1 MGPVSETGIRVLIL
15 LTFWAV
21 EMNKSKR
28 PTIADVARVA
38 GVSKSTVSRV
48 LNDRTHHMRQGTRQ
62 RVLQAMDELGYRPSA
77 VARSLVSKRTHT
89 VGLLISDVG
98 NPFYPEVIH
107 GVEDV
112 ALAAGYDVFLCNTS
126 YDLERGMAFVRSLAD
141 KQVDGT
147 MLMSSSMSDELVLE
161 LARHQIPVVVL
172 DWQLG
177 SVDGMVG
184 TIAVDFRTGIRA
196 AANHLVDL
204 GHRHIA
210 HVSGPAALRTACNR
224 RDFFLD
230 ALADRG
236 IDRAT
241 VTVVEGN
248 FRIDGGRQ
256 AMAALAALT
265 ERPTAVF
272 AGNDL
277 MALGIVWEARKRGL
291 DVPQDLS
298 VVGLDDI
305 LLAQQNVPPLT
316 TVALPRY
323 DIGSIAMQM
332 LLDLIPV
339 AQESQSIP
347 IYRET
352 VSTHLSVRQSTAPP
366 GA

>member
-1 MGPVSETGIRVLIL
+1 ME
-15 LTFWAV
+15 
-21 EMNKSKR
+21 NKR

-48 LNDRTHHMRQGTRQ
+48 LNDRTQYMREGTRQ

-161 LARHQIPVVVL
+161 LACHRIPVVVL

-177 SVDGMVG
+177 VVDGIVG
-184 TIAVDFRTGIRA
+184 TIAVDFQTGIRA
-196 AANHLVDL
+196 AADHLVDL
-204 GHRHIA
+204 GHRRLA
-210 HVSGPAALRTACNR
+210 HMSGPVALRTARTR
-224 RDFFLD
+224 RDVFLN

-236 IDRAT
+236 VDPAS
-241 VTVVEGN
+241 VAVVEGN

-256 AMAALAALT
+256 ALSKLISLP

-277 MALGIVWEARKRGL
+277 MALGIIWEARKRGL

-305 LLAQQNVPPLT
+305 LLAQQNVPSLT

-323 DIGSIAMQM
+323 EIGSMAMHM

-339 AQESQSIP
+339 SHESRSTP
-347 IYRET
+347 ICRDV
-352 VSTHLSVRQSTAPP
+352 VSTHLKVRQSTALP
-366 GA
+366 GSRCQIVLGPALSVEN